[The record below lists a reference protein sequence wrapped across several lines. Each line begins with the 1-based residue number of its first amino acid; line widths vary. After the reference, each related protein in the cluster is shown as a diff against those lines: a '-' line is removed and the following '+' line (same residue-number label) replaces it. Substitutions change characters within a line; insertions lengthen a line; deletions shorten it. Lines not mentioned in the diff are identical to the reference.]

1 MKDDARPVVKPGPT
15 RYSAAVERAEQRAAA
30 KRHCCNKYHCANDDS
45 CGLSHD
51 SSHRDKPQPSPVVYT
66 FLEETKEPVKETRVD
81 IKREGWTSGTDTPLP
96 KACQLATCIHKEHQ
110 LSRDTTHDVP
120 WKTLAELD
128 KPECD
133 CIPAG
138 ARVDLHEAAGTLRA
152 ELARICPE
160 HGEKAEDSYRDAV
173 RAELCLMSLTPH
185 ERKTVEELNRLSGI
199 SYSPTTC
206 TDECDEH
213 HTKGPGCLWH
223 VVDTEGWCAPTA
235 CAVGICTNSDK
246 HDPDC
251 KGPGWGYVTPKIY
264 GPVLDLP
271 TISVKRGGIRR
282 SRVRLSIKRE
292 GWREWYVL
300 ATVDASVAFIGPFKN
315 RKKAESAQSTIRS
328 ITNALEGLQ

>member
-15 RYSAAVERAEQRAAA
+15 RYSAAVERAEQRAR
-30 KRHCCNKYHCANDDS
+30 KGCNLCPKE
-45 CGLSHD
+45 
-51 SSHRDKPQPSPVVYT
+51 SPVCPHDEDGNIRKGTCEVNA
-66 FLEETKEPVKETRVD
+66 TRVD
-81 IKREGWTSGTDTPLP
+81 IQREGWTSGTDAPLP
-96 KACQLATCIHKEHQ
+96 KACQIATCGHKEHQ

-120 WKTLAELD
+120 WKTLTELD

-133 CIPAG
+133 CIPVG

-173 RAELCLMSLTPH
+173 RAELCLMSLTPN
-185 ERKTVEELNRLSGI
+185 ERKTVEELNRLSGVK
-199 SYSPTTC
+199 YSPTTC

-223 VVDTEGWCAPTA
+223 VIDPNHWSAWTAPSA

-246 HDPDC
+246 HEPGC
-251 KGPGWGYVTPKIY
+251 KGPGWGYVTPRIY

-271 TISVKRGGIRR
+271 TISVKRGGIRS

-300 ATVDASVAFIGPFKN
+300 ATLDAGVAFIGPFKN
-315 RKKAESAQSTIRS
+315 RKKAESAQSALRS
-328 ITNALEGLQ
+328 LTDALEGRL